1 MILAIHIGNTAVT
14 VGGFEG
20 QDQRFIG
27 TLTADQRTA
36 DEYGIAL
43 RGLLHLHGA
52 DQTPTGAIIASVVP
66 PLTQPLLAAVTQLVG
81 RRPLLVGPG
90 VKTGLNLAV
99 ENPNQVGSDL
109 VVTAV
114 AAAARYPLPL
124 VVVSMGTATSFSVVD
139 GKGSFRGGI
148 IAPGVQISYDALIQ
162 SASMLT
168 PTVLS
173 APKSVI
179 GSNTADCLRSGCVLG
194 SAAMIDGLLD
204 QIEREIGTT
213 VGVIATG
220 GLAKLITPYCRRK
233 ITVDEHLTLKGLVYL
248 YEKNVRR

>member
-1 MILAIHIGNTAVT
+1 MILAIHIGNTALT

-20 QDQRFIG
+20 REQLFIG

-36 DEYGIAL
+36 DEYGIGL
-43 RGLLHLHGA
+43 RGLLQLHGVESK
-52 DQTPTGAIIASVVP
+52 PTGCIIASVVP
-66 PLTQPLLAAVTQLVG
+66 PLTQPVAEAVTYLTG
-81 RRPLLVGPG
+81 RKPLIVGPG

-124 VVVSMGTATSFSVVD
+124 VVVAMGTATSFSVVD
-139 GKGSFRGGI
+139 AKGSYRGGI
-148 IAPGVQISYDALIQ
+148 IAPGVQVSYDALIDQ
-162 SASMLT
+162 ASMLT

-173 APKSVI
+173 APRSVI
-179 GSNTADCLRSGCVLG
+179 GTNTADCLRSGCVLG
-194 SAAMIDGLLD
+194 SAAMIDGLIG
-204 QIEREIGTT
+204 QIEEELGES
-213 VGVIATG
+213 VSVIATG

-248 YEKNVRR
+248 YEKNARK

>member
-1 MILAIHIGNTAVT
+1 MILAIHIGNTALT
-14 VGGFEG
+14 IGGFEG
-20 QDQRFIG
+20 HEQLFIG

-43 RGLLHLHGA
+43 RGLLLLHGVESK
-52 DQTPTGAIIASVVP
+52 PTGSIIASVVP
-66 PLTQPLLAAVTQLVG
+66 PLTQPVAEAVAQLTG
-81 RRPLLVGPG
+81 RRPLVVGPG

-124 VVVSMGTATSFSVVD
+124 VVIAMGTATTFSVVD
-139 GKGSFRGGI
+139 ARGSYRGGI

-162 SASMLT
+162 QASMLT
-168 PTVLS
+168 PTMLT

-179 GSNTADCLRSGCVLG
+179 GANTADCLRSGCVLG
-194 SAAMIDGLLD
+194 SAAMIDGLIT
-204 QIEREIGTT
+204 QIEAELGET
-213 VGVIATG
+213 VSVIATG
-220 GLAKLITPYCRRK
+220 GLAKLITPYCRREV
-233 ITVDEHLTLKGLVYL
+233 IVDEHLTLKGLVYL
-248 YEKNVRR
+248 YEKNTKK

>member
-1 MILAIHIGNTAVT
+1 MILAIHIGNTALT

-20 QDQRFIG
+20 HEQRFIG

-43 RGLLHLHGA
+43 RGLLLLHGVESK
-52 DQTPTGAIIASVVP
+52 PTGSIIASVVP
-66 PLTQPLLAAVTQLVG
+66 PLTQPVAEAVAQLTG
-81 RRPLLVGPG
+81 RRPLVVGPG

-124 VVVSMGTATSFSVVD
+124 VVIAMGTATTFSVVD
-139 GKGSFRGGI
+139 AKGSYRGGI
-148 IAPGVQISYDALIQ
+148 IAPGVQISYNALIEQ
-162 SASMLT
+162 ASMLT
-168 PTVLS
+168 PTVLT

-179 GSNTADCLRSGCVLG
+179 GANTADCLRSGCVLG
-194 SAAMIDGLLD
+194 SAAMIDGLIT
-204 QIEREIGTT
+204 QIEAELGET
-213 VGVIATG
+213 VSVIATG

-233 ITVDEHLTLKGLVYL
+233 VTVDEHLTLKGLVYL
-248 YEKNVRR
+248 YEKNTKK